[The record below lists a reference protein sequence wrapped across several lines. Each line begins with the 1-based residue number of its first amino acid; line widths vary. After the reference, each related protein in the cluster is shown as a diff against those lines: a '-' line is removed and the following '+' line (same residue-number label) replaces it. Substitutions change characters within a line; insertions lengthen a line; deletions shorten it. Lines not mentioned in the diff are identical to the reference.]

1 MTIRTKFDGRGILLP
16 KELEGHAPCDVEIVL
31 VDDAANGARHAS
43 IWDAVAQSR
52 GVLDSSVILH
62 EASAE
67 RDNWGHA

>member
-1 MTIRTKFDGRGILLP
+1 MTIRTKFDGRKILLP
-16 KELEGHAPCDVEIVL
+16 KELEGHPPCDVEIL
-31 VDDAANGARHAS
+31 LADDSDQGVHRAS

-67 RDNWGHA
+67 RDAWGNS